1 MGPSFSA
8 FPSDVTA
15 NNVVNDCSYSV
26 TTIFFG
32 QSRTKQRALNRHL
45 LLLFQQPR
53 LKTNKQK
60 IGVRYYEAVNVKNK
74 NRNKKTKHKEGQSG
88 RKGRKRQ

>member
-1 MGPSFSA
+1 MPCLA
-8 FPSDVTA
+8 MLQQTMQ
-15 NNVVNDCSYSV
+15 Y
-26 TTIFFG
+26 TTYLATSLQFLRS
-32 QSRTKQRALNRHL
+32 SRTKHRALNHHL
-45 LLLFQQPR
+45 VLFFQQPR

-74 NRNKKTKHKEGQSG
+74 NRNKKTKLKEGQTG